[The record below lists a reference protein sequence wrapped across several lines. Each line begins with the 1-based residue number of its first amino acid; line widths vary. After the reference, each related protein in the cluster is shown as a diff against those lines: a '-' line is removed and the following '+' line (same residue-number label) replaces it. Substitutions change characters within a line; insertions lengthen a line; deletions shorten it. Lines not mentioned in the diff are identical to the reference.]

1 LKPGNIL
8 FESDPHGR
16 VALADFGIARIVGAA
31 QIPITGAV
39 SMAGTPTYISPE
51 ALRSQPVS
59 FATDIYSCGV
69 ILYETIAGKPP
80 FSAILAGIERDLLVL
95 Q

>member
-1 LKPGNIL
+1 
-8 FESDPHGR
+8 
-16 VALADFGIARIVGAA
+16 
-31 QIPITGAV
+31 
-39 SMAGTPTYISPE
+39 MAGTPTYISPE